1 MMTRRQTKRDDQR
14 LPLMLRDD
22 AYCLDERLCRAECAV
37 SFGVKVDAKEPRGT
51 KRTLVKAGGIYIVLC
66 TLAVL

>member
-1 MMTRRQTKRDDQR
+1 
-14 LPLMLRDD
+14 MLRDD